1 MKNRRDFVV
10 AAATAL
16 PIAAVSLQSTAASG
30 GGLYERYIEV
40 IRKWKANDLDGV
52 MAHIH
57 EEIVWYPFVGGPPV
71 LGKAA
76 MRKYLEGLAGH
87 RESNDWRVF
96 HHAELGERLFVE
108 GADDYRTDQGVRIAV
123 PYAGVLEYRD
133 GLIIGWRD
141 YADVATVTEMK
152 KSGKIPADVLP
163 LVDRKGEP

>member
-10 AAATAL
+10 AAAAL
-16 PIAAVSLQSTAASG
+16 PAMATAATAATAAPG
-30 GGLYERYIEV
+30 TLYGRYIDV
-40 IRKWKANDLDGV
+40 IRKWKANDIDGV

-57 EEIVWYPFVGGPPV
+57 DEIVWYPFVGGPPV

-87 RESNDWRVF
+87 RASNDWRVF
-96 HHAELGERLFVE
+96 HHAELGQRLFVE
-108 GADDYRTDQGVRIAV
+108 GADDFRTDQGVRIAV

-152 KSGKIPADVLP
+152 KSGQIPADVLP